1 MSGSL
6 KLNANMGSAENT
18 IILYTNHT
26 CTWANRADV
35 CLAELGIP
43 FEERIINVDGPRPAD
58 FLELNPRGLVPV
70 LIFNGEVIVESQI
83 VCQFLCD
90 VFPSHLCPPLTSTD
104 GALKRAKMSFF
115 IDAYWTKFHTILF
128 RLFESPTSADE
139 EEVIDDAIDGIKR
152 EVEPLLA
159 DAAPF
164 WGGSDRL
171 TLAEVITGP
180 FVIRAVALS
189 RHGVYP
195 TSLNARIEAEAP
207 NFHRWAT
214 ATSAHESITRIF
226 DEDVIVKRSVA
237 KRARMRAAAGLD

>member
-1 MSGSL
+1 MGPHIHP
-6 KLNANMGSAENT
+6 KLPSPSPPANQISPG
-18 IILYTNHT
+18 
-26 CTWANRADV
+26 ANRADV

-43 FEERIINVDGPRPAD
+43 YEERIINVDGPRPAD
-58 FLELNPRGLVPV
+58 FLKLNPRGLVPV
-70 LIFNGEVIVESQI
+70 LIFNDQVIIESQI

-90 VFPSHLCPPLTSTD
+90 VFQSHLCPSPTSAE
-104 GALKRAKMSFF
+104 GALGRARMTFF

-128 RLFESPTSADE
+128 RLFESPASADE
-139 EEVIDDAIDGIKR
+139 ERVVDDAIDGIKR

-180 FVIRAVALS
+180 FLTRAVALS
-189 RHGVYP
+189 KHGVYP
-195 TSLNARIEAEAP
+195 TSLNAKIEAEAP
-207 NFHRWAT
+207 NFHRWAQ
-214 ATSAHESITRIF
+214 ATSAHQSITRFI
-226 DEDVIVKRSVA
+226 DEDEIVRRSVA

>member
-1 MSGSL
+1 M
-6 KLNANMGSAENT
+6 
-18 IILYTNHT
+18 
-26 CTWANRADV
+26 

-58 FLELNPRGLVPV
+58 FLMLNPRGLVPV
-70 LIFNGEVIVESQI
+70 LIFNDQVIVESQI

-90 VFPSHLCPPLTSTD
+90 IFQSHLCPPPTSTE
-104 GALKRAKMSFF
+104 GALRRAKMSFF

-128 RLFESPTSADE
+128 RLFESPTAADE
-139 EEVIDDAIDGIKR
+139 ERVIDDAVDGIKR

-164 WGGSDRL
+164 WGGSEKL

-180 FVIRAVALS
+180 FVIRAVTLS
-189 RHGVYP
+189 KHGVYP
-195 TSLNARIEAEAP
+195 TGLNARIETEAP
-207 NFHRWAT
+207 NFYRWAK
-214 ATSAHESITRIF
+214 ATSTHQSITRVF